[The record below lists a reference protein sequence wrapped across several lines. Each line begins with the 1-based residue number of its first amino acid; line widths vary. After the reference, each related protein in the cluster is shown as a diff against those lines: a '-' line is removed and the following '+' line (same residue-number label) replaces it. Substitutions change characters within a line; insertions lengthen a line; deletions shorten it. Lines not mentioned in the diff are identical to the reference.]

1 MSKRFKARRNQL
13 ERSTDDRWILGV
25 LGGIADY
32 FGWSSNL
39 VRGIWIVL
47 GIFFHKLWWLFI
59 LAYVAAGI
67 FIPEEK

>member
-32 FGWSSNL
+32 LGWSSNL
-39 VRGIWIVL
+39 VRALWIVL
-47 GIFFHKLWWLFI
+47 GIFFHKIWWVFVLVYI
-59 LAYVAAGI
+59 VAGI
-67 FIPEEK
+67 VLPED